1 MTTRVVSFHLPPG
14 GPFSPAVDRP
24 GRTQA
29 IAALFRSSAV
39 VATALAAAPSR
50 RHGRATYF
58 VEKGKPLITLVE

>member
-1 MTTRVVSFHLPPG
+1 
-14 GPFSPAVDRP
+14 
-24 GRTQA
+24 
-29 IAALFRSSAV
+29 LFRSSAV